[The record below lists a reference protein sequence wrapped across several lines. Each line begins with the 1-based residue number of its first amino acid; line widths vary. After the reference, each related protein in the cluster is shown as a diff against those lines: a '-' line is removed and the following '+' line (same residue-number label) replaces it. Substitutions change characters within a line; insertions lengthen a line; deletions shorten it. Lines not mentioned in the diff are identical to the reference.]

1 MLKKI
6 AKWILICVGVL
17 ILFITIAV
25 FWLKSTADRRLNKTY
40 TVSPQVIKI
49 PKDSASLER
58 GKYLAHVLCAECHGG
73 NGFMG
78 MTIFDDPELGKVN
91 APNLTSGLGGIGSAY
106 SDEDWVRVLR
116 NGVKPNGK
124 GVFVMP
130 SKDFHAMGEDDLGSL
145 IAYMKAVPPVDKE
158 WERESQLTVFAK
170 VLLALGAF
178 GDVISAENINHT
190 AMAELSPTPAPTGEY
205 GNYIVRIFGCRTCH
219 GQNLNGS
226 KDPNPAAPFAP
237 NLTGGGQSG
246 KWKLE
251 EFKTCMRTGRTPD
264 GRQLTDFMP
273 WKALANMTD
282 DDLQAVYLYL
292 QSLPDM
298 QTASN

>member
-1 MLKKI
+1 
-6 AKWILICVGVL
+6 
-17 ILFITIAV
+17 
-25 FWLKSTADRRLNKTY
+25 
-40 TVSPQVIKI
+40 
-49 PKDSASLER
+49 
-58 GKYLAHVLCAECHGG
+58 
-73 NGFMG
+73 MG

-205 GNYIVRIFGCRTCH
+205 GNYIVRIFGSNLPRSKSEREQRSESCRTFCTESDR
-219 GQNLNGS
+219 GRS
-226 KDPNPAAPFAP
+226 V
-237 NLTGGGQSG
+237 G
-246 KWKLE
+246 KME
-251 EFKTCMRTGRTPD
+251 T
-264 GRQLTDFMP
+264 
-273 WKALANMTD
+273 
-282 DDLQAVYLYL
+282 
-292 QSLPDM
+292 
-298 QTASN
+298 